1 MKNQEK
7 SNPSLTMT
15 FEFALLI
22 FKYTEKLESLKRYN
36 VANQLFRS
44 GTSIGANIREAQSAE
59 SRADFIHKIKIA
71 AKETE
76 ETEYWLLLCKESYPF
91 DEILLDKINQIGRL
105 LTSII
110 TTSKKRAKE
119 KNRAI

>member
-22 FKYTEKLESLKRYN
+22 IKYTEKLESLKRYN

-71 AKETE
+71 DRK
-76 ETEYWLLLCKESYPF
+76 SVV
-91 DEILLDKINQIGRL
+91 
-105 LTSII
+105 
-110 TTSKKRAKE
+110 
-119 KNRAI
+119 